1 MPPIQETQ
9 KDVRRKGPRQA
20 DRAEAQGGLPRA
32 SASTTVTKALGIV
45 EILASKADV
54 GISLAELSAL
64 IEMPKSSTHRYLVT
78 LQELGLAE
86 RKDGDRYCLGVKV
99 IELAG
104 SFLEKSDLHN
114 ASQGIMNELA
124 ELTGET
130 IHLAVPSSTE
140 VVYIAKIES
149 KHTLGMSSHIGSRL
163 PMYCTSLGK
172 AILAFSK
179 PELLQAVLNEG
190 LTPRTPNTITS
201 PAALQAELIA
211 IRSQGYALDHE
222 ENEPGICCVGAPIL
236 DYSGKAIAAISIS
249 APCDRMDRTRA
260 IQNGPLLWE
269 STQRVSRRWG
279 FSGQLPGL
287 KPPDSQR

>member
-20 DRAEAQGGLPRA
+20 NRTEAQGGLPRA
-32 SASTTVTKALGIV
+32 SVSTTVTKALGIV

-172 AILAFSK
+172 SILAFSK
-179 PELLQAVLNEG
+179 PELLQAVLKEG

-201 PAALQAELIA
+201 PAALQAELIT

-249 APCDRMDRTRA
+249 APCDRMDRARA

-287 KPPDSQR
+287 KPPDNQR